1 MRLGVGPGGV
11 SPNEQ
16 TALAIEC
23 SRMIQEASPSHVNE
37 EAPFRGPPLA
47 GLPEGH
53 KRLAW
58 ENQVQ
63 EAYTPK
69 AEVEGSL
76 AK

>member
-47 GLPEGH
+47 GLPE
-53 KRLAW
+53 RDINAW
-58 ENQVQ
+58 LGRTRCRKH
-63 EAYTPK
+63 TPPRPK
-69 AEVEGSL
+69 WKVR
-76 AK
+76 